1 MFSVIIPTLW
11 KSDKIKPLIQSLI
24 DCELVNQ
31 IIIISNER
39 NELEDRFMFF
49 DEKILVYP
57 AKENFYVNYSWNWG
71 VNLAKNK
78 QVAILND
85 DILIDTNVFS
95 FLNDKL
101 TDVGV
106 VGMCFE
112 NYALKQSVSMNL
124 TDVVERPYGFGCAM
138 FIHKS
143 NYVDIPFDLKIACG
157 DDYLIKFAKGKAK
170 KLYGCKIESDISTTT
185 RLPEFGLIQA
195 EDYKIF
201 TEKYK

>member
-11 KSDKIKPLIQSLI
+11 KSDKTFALIQSLVDCKQVDEVLII
-24 DCELVNQ
+24 DNNPSKSQITSQKKVLV
-31 IIIISNER
+31 IES
-39 NELEDRFMFF
+39 
-49 DEKILVYP
+49 
-57 AKENFYVNYSWNWG
+57 KENMYVNKSWNIG
-71 VNLAKNK
+71 VDFTKNN

-101 TDVGV
+101 EDVGI

-124 TDVVERPYGFGCAM
+124 TDVIERPYGFGCAM
-138 FIHKS
+138 FIHKN

-170 KLYGCKIESDISTTT
+170 KLFGCKIESEISTTT
-185 RLPEFGLIQA
+185 RLPEFGLIQF
-195 EDYKIF
+195 EDNRIYI
-201 TEKYK
+201 EKYQ

>member
-1 MFSVIIPTLW
+1 M
-11 KSDKIKPLIQSLI
+11 
-24 DCELVNQ
+24 
-31 IIIISNER
+31 
-39 NELEDRFMFF
+39 
-49 DEKILVYP
+49 
-57 AKENFYVNYSWNWG
+57 
-71 VNLAKNK
+71 KNI
-78 QVAILND
+78 AILND

-95 FLNDKL
+95 FLLDKL
-101 TDVGV
+101 TDIGV

-124 TDVVERPYGFGCAM
+124 TDVIERPYGYGCAM

-157 DDYLIKFAKGKAK
+157 DDYLIKYAKGKAK

-195 EDYKIF
+195 EDYKIY
-201 TEKYK
+201 TENYK